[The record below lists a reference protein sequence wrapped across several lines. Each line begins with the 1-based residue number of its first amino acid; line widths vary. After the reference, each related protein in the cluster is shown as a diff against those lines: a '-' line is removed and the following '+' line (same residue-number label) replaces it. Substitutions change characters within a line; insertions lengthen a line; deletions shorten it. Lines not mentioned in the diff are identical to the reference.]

1 MRRPLLAAL
10 LLAGAALGSAAGVAA
25 PRGERS
31 AKATTPVTAC
41 VKFRQERA
49 GEEGLRL
56 ELHNGCDYAV
66 TCKLTW
72 LVRCRGSRAES
83 AVSRSED
90 VALEPDG
97 ERIEITHRASSRD
110 TFAHGAVRA
119 ALWLRGR
126 PPGRYD
132 MRDVLAL

>member
-97 ERIEITHRASSRD
+97 EQSTVAAAPACGSEGWEIK
-110 TFAHGAVRA
+110 GVR
-119 ALWLRGR
+119 WYCET
-126 PPGRYD
+126 PD
-132 MRDVLAL
+132 KT